1 MGRPKGSK
9 NKNKRKKADMPA
21 WEVISNADYRKREG
35 LASTDIKRM
44 MKSFATWKYFVDNPE
59 ENIDTPSLKFGRA
72 YHKFC
77 LEPYD
82 FDKEYVVSPKFDKRT
97 KEGKEA
103 YAKFVEDAGDRE
115 VIDEETYE
123 TLTAMREMLYR
134 TPYVKKLINGEHE
147 KSFFWTD
154 KKTGIKCKCRPDS
167 FGTLGS
173 GNIIVDLKTCK
184 DAETN
189 AFMRDALKYNYDVQ
203 AAHYTEGL
211 ETIYGKEYAFVFIAQ
226 EVKPPYLVNV
236 LQADE
241 YFMQNGR
248 EVRDQLLETY
258 KKCIELD
265 EWPAYNGFAEEKRY
279 INSLSIP
286 QWLKNAMDYEDAE
299 SIDESEV

>member
-1 MGRPKGSK
+1 MPKA
-9 NKNKRKKADMPA
+9 NDEF
-21 WEVISNADYRKREG
+21 EVMSNAEYRQREG

-44 MKSFATWKYFVDNPE
+44 MKSMATWKYYKDNPQQE
-59 ENIDTPSLKFGRA
+59 TDTPSLKFGRA
-72 YHKFC
+72 YHKFM

-82 FDKEYVVSPKFDKRT
+82 FENEYAVSPKIDKRT
-97 KEGKEA
+97 KEGKAA
-103 YAKFVEDAGDRE
+103 YEQFVKDAGDKE
-115 VIDEETYE
+115 VIDEETYDQ
-123 TLTAMREMLYR
+123 LTAMREVLYA

-167 FGTLGS
+167 FGKLGS

-211 ETIYGKEYAFVFIAQ
+211 ETIYGNEYAFVFIAQ
-226 EVKPPYLVNV
+226 EVKAPYLVNV

-241 YFMQNGR
+241 YFMKNGR
-248 EVRDQLLETY
+248 EVRDQLLQTY
-258 KKCIELD
+258 NKCIALD
-265 EWPAYNGFAEEKRY
+265 EWPAYMGFAEDKTY

-286 QWLKNAMDYEDAE
+286 QWLKNAMDYEAE
-299 SIDESEV
+299 NDSGESEV